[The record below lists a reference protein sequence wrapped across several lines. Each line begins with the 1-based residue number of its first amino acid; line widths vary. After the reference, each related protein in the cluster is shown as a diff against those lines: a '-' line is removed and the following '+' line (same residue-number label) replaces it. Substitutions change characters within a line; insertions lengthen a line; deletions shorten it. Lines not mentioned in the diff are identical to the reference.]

1 MLRQK
6 TKSLT
11 LEEISD
17 IISMALS
24 DDVSFDSI
32 KETYG
37 INSDE
42 IKRIMKDNISFG
54 SYKCWRKRVKKFKAR
69 RQHYK

>member
-32 KETYG
+32 KEIYG

-54 SYKCWRKRVKKFKAR
+54 SYKCWRERVKKFTVR
-69 RQHYK
+69 RKHYK

>member
-11 LEEISD
+11 SEQISD

-54 SYKCWRKRVKKFKAR
+54 SYKCWRKRVKKFTAR

>member
-24 DDVSFDSI
+24 DDVSFVSI

>member
-1 MLRQK
+1 MLRKK
-6 TKSLT
+6 TKNLT
-11 LEEISD
+11 SEQISD

-24 DDVSFDSI
+24 DDVSFNTI
-32 KETYG
+32 KATYE

-54 SYKCWRKRVKKFKAR
+54 SYKCWRKRVKRFSAR
-69 RQHYK
+69 RQYYK

>member
-54 SYKCWRKRVKKFKAR
+54 SYKCWRKRVKKFTAR
-69 RQHYK
+69 REHYK

>member
-1 MLRQK
+1 MLKR
-6 TKSLT
+6 KSKKLT
-11 LEEISD
+11 SEQISD

-24 DDVSFDSI
+24 DDVSFNSI
-32 KETYG
+32 KEIYG

-54 SYKCWRKRVKKFKAR
+54 SYKCWRERVKKFTLR

>member
-24 DDVSFDSI
+24 DDVSFVSI

-54 SYKCWRKRVKKFKAR
+54 SYKCWRKRVKKFTAR

>member
-1 MLRQK
+1 MLRKK
-6 TKSLT
+6 TKNLT
-11 LEEISD
+11 SEQISD

-24 DDVSFDSI
+24 DDVSFNTI
-32 KETYG
+32 KATYE

-54 SYKCWRKRVKKFKAR
+54 SYKCWRKRVKRFSAR

>member
-54 SYKCWRKRVKKFKAR
+54 SYKCWRKRVKKFTAR

>member
-32 KETYG
+32 KEIYG

-54 SYKCWRKRVKKFKAR
+54 SYKCWRKRVKKFTAR

>member
-1 MLRQK
+1 MLKR
-6 TKSLT
+6 KSKKLT
-11 LEEISD
+11 SEQISD

-32 KETYG
+32 KEIYG

-54 SYKCWRKRVKKFKAR
+54 SYKCWRERVKKFTLR

>member
-1 MLRQK
+1 MLRKK
-6 TKSLT
+6 TKNLT
-11 LEEISD
+11 SEQISD

-24 DDVSFDSI
+24 DDVSFNAI
-32 KETYG
+32 KESYE

-54 SYKCWRKRVKKFKAR
+54 SYKCWRKRVKRFSAR